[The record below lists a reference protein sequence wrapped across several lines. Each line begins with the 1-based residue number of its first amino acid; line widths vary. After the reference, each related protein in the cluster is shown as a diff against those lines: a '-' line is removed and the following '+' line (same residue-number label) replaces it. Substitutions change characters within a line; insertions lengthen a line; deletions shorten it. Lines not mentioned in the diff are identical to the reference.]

1 MSFKFKVFLYLNQ
14 TFLNWIQGSFCSKDT
29 FFEKSVLWHKNYRNF
44 IWMSLMWAKI
54 FRIFLSL
61 SWNIFNQYYH
71 SPYVAS
77 VHLLA
82 CKFYGFDNLHVGFF
96 IFVIYYL
103 SCQLSKQCRG
113 AWSFCVRIDVLNAH
127 PIKCGS
133 RQDKKDKLNLSTSF
147 KVSEKHFFKAE
158 NYIIYVHVSYL

>member
-1 MSFKFKVFLYLNQ
+1 MSFSFKVFLYSNQ
-14 TFLNWIQGSFCSKDT
+14 TFSYWIQGSFCSKNKL
-29 FFEKSVLWHKNYRNF
+29 FMAQKLSKFHLNVFNVIQNIHN
-44 IWMSLMWAKI
+44 
-54 FRIFLSL
+54 FLSL
-61 SWNIFNQYYH
+61 SWIIFNQYYH
-71 SPYVAS
+71 SPHVAS

-127 PIKCGS
+127 PIKCAS
-133 RQDKKDKLNLSTSF
+133 RQDKKKWN
-147 KVSEKHFFKAE
+147 
-158 NYIIYVHVSYL
+158 

>member
-1 MSFKFKVFLYLNQ
+1 MNPGQFLLQRYVFWKKCFMAPKLSKFHLNVFNV
-14 TFLNWIQGSFCSKDT
+14 IQNIYD
-29 FFEKSVLWHKNYRNF
+29 
-44 IWMSLMWAKI
+44 
-54 FRIFLSL
+54 FLSL
-61 SWNIFNQYYH
+61 SWIIFNQYYH
-71 SPYVAS
+71 SPHVAS

-127 PIKCGS
+127 PIKCAS
-133 RQDKKDKLNLSTSF
+133 RQDKKKVKLNLSTSF
-147 KVSEKHFFKAE
+147 KVSKKHFFKPE
-158 NYIIYVHVSYL
+158 NYIIYVHVSYLYK